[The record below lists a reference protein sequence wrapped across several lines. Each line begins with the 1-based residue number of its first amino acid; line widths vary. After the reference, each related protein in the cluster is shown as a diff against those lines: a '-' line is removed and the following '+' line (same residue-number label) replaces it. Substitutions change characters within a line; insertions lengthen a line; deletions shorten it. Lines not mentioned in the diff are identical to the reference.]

1 MNPVVSAVLII
12 IFSITILS
20 LVVNLGLPI
29 LDEKK
34 SEIEFQRGRNIVNLL
49 SVEISNLMSKPINS
63 SIEREIEFSSGI
75 LEFSD
80 NKISF
85 STTFDTYERT
95 FENIQFSNLTVL
107 SGKTK
112 LRLTKKSRNF
122 VDVEVVR

>member
-20 LVVNLGLPI
+20 LVVNFGLPI

>member
-1 MNPVVSAVLII
+1 MNPVVSAVLIVT
-12 IFSITILS
+12 FSITILT

-49 SVEISNLMSKPINS
+49 SIEITNLMSKPINS
-63 SIEREIEFSSGI
+63 SVEREIEFSSGI

-95 FENIQFSNLTVL
+95 FENIQFPNLTVF

-112 LRLTKKSRNF
+112 LKFTKKSRNF

>member
-12 IFSITILS
+12 IFSITILG
-20 LVVNLGLPI
+20 LVINLGLPI

-49 SVEISNLMSKPINS
+49 SGEISNLMSKPINS

-122 VDVEVVR
+122 VDVEIVR

>member
-49 SVEISNLMSKPINS
+49 SVEISNLMSRPINS

>member
-12 IFSITILS
+12 IFSITILG

-95 FENIQFSNLTVL
+95 FEDIQFSNLTVL

-122 VDVEVVR
+122 VDVEIVR

>member
-1 MNPVVSAVLII
+1 
-12 IFSITILS
+12 
-20 LVVNLGLPI
+20 
-29 LDEKK
+29 
-34 SEIEFQRGRNIVNLL
+34 
-49 SVEISNLMSKPINS
+49 MSKPINS

-95 FENIQFSNLTVL
+95 FEDIQFSNLTVL

-122 VDVEVVR
+122 VDVEIVR

>member
-12 IFSITILS
+12 IFSITILG

-49 SVEISNLMSKPINS
+49 SGEISNLMSKPINS

-122 VDVEVVR
+122 VDVEIVR

>member
-20 LVVNLGLPI
+20 LVINLGLPI

-85 STTFDTYERT
+85 STNFDTYERT

-122 VDVEVVR
+122 VDVEIVR